1 MVTNKTGGRVFVM
14 IEEESHDAF
23 EGGNQELVFIDR
35 LLLQNGF
42 ADVEDMTGVHAVN
55 AVQLHVFRRYFENL
69 LDSLFGRYHFLHQ
82 LEKGGIGSGFI
93 HGQEAGWRPTGGP
106 SGGVGG

>member
-14 IEEESHDAF
+14 IEEKSHDAF

-42 ADVEDMTGVHAVN
+42 ADVEDMAGVHAVN
-55 AVQLHVFRRYFENL
+55 AVQWHVFRRYFEDL
-69 LDSLFGRYHFLHQ
+69 LDGLFGGYHFLHQ
-82 LEKGGIGSGFI
+82 LEQGGIGLGFI
-93 HGQEAGWRPTGGP
+93 HGPEAGGQSSGGS
-106 SGGVGG
+106 SGGVG